1 MITKKEL
8 LKRLEKEKVKIS
20 NRMLTH
26 FISLGLIK
34 KPMRFGLG
42 KGKGSVSEFDD
53 RTFKDIKEIM
63 KLHEEGLTYEEIKH
77 KRMPSGEWLSLVNQL
92 RESSQ
97 SEEDVTNF
105 IKKIPYL
112 SDREKGKL
120 KLISDITDR
129 LTKVVVDEL
138 ESILGLINDDA
149 SRDAII
155 YDVNHAIEFC
165 LDNVFCDFGLNDE
178 DYEEYLNKGKVW
190 RRGKIFLRSKRS
202 YRMGKNPNKTQTN
215 ESLQKGG

>member
-1 MITKKEL
+1 MITKRDL
-8 LKRLEKEKVKIS
+8 LKRLENEKFKIS

-63 KLHEEGLTYEEIKH
+63 KLHKEGLTYEEIKH
-77 KRMPSGEWLSLVNQL
+77 KRMSSGEWLSLVNQL
-92 RESSQ
+92 RESSK

-112 SDREKGKL
+112 SDREKGRL
-120 KLISDITDR
+120 KITSDITDR

-138 ESILGLINDDA
+138 ESILGPINDEATKA
-149 SRDAII
+149 SVI

-165 LDNVFCDFGLNDE
+165 LDNVFCDFGLTDE

-190 RRGKIFLRSKRS
+190 RIGKIFLRSKRS
-202 YRMGKNPNKTQTN
+202 YRMGKNQKKTQTN
-215 ESLQKGG
+215 ESIRK